1 MTLRAKLYRV
11 YHGIQRVL
19 APKLEFSQA
28 SYERV
33 LDRLI
38 EPDTRWLDLGCGHQL
53 LPAWR
58 VERERELVQRCC
70 QLTGLDYDLPALR
83 RHASLTCRVRGN
95 ITDLPF
101 RPDIFDL
108 VTANMVVEH
117 LSHPATQF
125 RQIRRVLKPGGLF
138 IFHTPNALGYSTL
151 LARLVPDSIK
161 RKLIY
166 LLDGRKQEDVFPTH
180 YRANT
185 RRRIATLA
193 QSTGFEVMKVHMIVS
208 SALSA
213 MILPLAV
220 FELVWI
226 RLLMTAPLQGL
237 RTNMIVQLR
246 RPAT

>member
-1 MTLRAKLYRV
+1 MSLRAEFYRV

-19 APKLEFSQA
+19 APRLEYSQV

-33 LDRLI
+33 LDRLV

-53 LPAWR
+53 LPEWR
-58 VERERELVQRCC
+58 VERERQLVQRCG
-70 QLTGLDYDLPALR
+70 QFTGLDYDLPALR
-83 RHASLTCRVRGN
+83 RHVSLTCAVRGN
-95 ITDLPF
+95 ITDPPF
-101 RPDIFDL
+101 RADHFDL

-117 LSHPATQF
+117 LSHPEIQF
-125 RQIRRVLKPGGLF
+125 REIRRVLKPGGHFL
-138 IFHTPNALGYSTL
+138 FHTPNALGYSTL

-166 LLDGRKQEDVFPTH
+166 LLDGRKQEDVIPTH

-193 QSTGFEVMKVHMIVS
+193 QSTGFEVMKVDMIMS

-220 FELVWI
+220 FELMWI
-226 RLLMTAPLQGL
+226 RLLMTAPLQGF

-246 RPAT
+246 RPAS